1 MSHGVPPTAVKQCLK
16 SPLTSGNAAPIVRV
30 VDFTNEFSVSLPL
43 ESAWELLGD
52 VERIAPC
59 MPGAQLTGVDGDE
72 YQGTVKL
79 KLGPMTMQYLGT
91 ATMEERDV
99 EHRTMSLRARG
110 RDSHGQ
116 GSADA
121 TVTASLAAEGD
132 GTRVTVATRLKVTG
146 KVAQFGKG
154 VIEDVSRTLMGQFA
168 ACLEDKLATPGG
180 SGQQAATGATPA
192 QPPPRPEAEASA
204 AKPEIAA
211 GTEAVDVLSIAR
223 GPVVKRLVPLVLA
236 LVAAAILIRKLT

>member
-1 MSHGVPPTAVKQCLK
+1 LTGRSTAL
-16 SPLTSGNAAPIVRV
+16 IVRF
-30 VDFTNEFSVSLPL
+30 VDFTNEFRVSLPL

-72 YQGTVKL
+72 YRGTVKL
-79 KLGPMTMQYLGT
+79 KVGPMTMQYLGT

-110 RDSHGQ
+110 RESRGQ

-121 TVTASLAAEGD
+121 TVTASLVPDGD
-132 GTRVTVATRLKVTG
+132 GTVVRVATELRVTG

-154 VIEDVSRTLMGQFA
+154 VIEDISRKLMDQFA
-168 ACLEDKLATPGG
+168 TCLERRLAVP
-180 SGQQAATGATPA
+180 
-192 QPPPRPEAEASA
+192 AEASA
-204 AKPEIAA
+204 AESPRPSPPPSPRAETESAVEP
-211 GTEAVDVLSIAR
+211 EAVDVLSIVR
-223 GPVVKRLVPLVLA
+223 GPLAKRVVPLVLV
-236 LVAAAILIRKLT
+236 LVAAAILIKKLT